1 MFLYNFVII
10 AYLCVQIWGS
20 MINRNTYLKQLIALR
35 GQKLIKVVTGIRRCG
50 KSTLFELF
58 KDVLKSE
65 SITDDNIHSYNFE
78 ERENQTFSSWAEIYD
93 TIVSKCTESTNYV
106 FLDEVQLV
114 PQFEKLVDAL
124 FVKKNIDLYIT
135 GSNAYLLSSELATL
149 LSGRYIAINLHP
161 YSFAEYVSAF
171 HNETR
176 IDKLFNRYING
187 SCFPEAVNIF
197 QTSPDMVNAYLRSLY
212 ETVVVKDIVKRR
224 RLRKFDSL
232 QRIIDFVFDS
242 VGSVVSPNNIA
253 DCLQKNANG
262 VSHNTVQKLLTYLME
277 SYLVYPVRLYN
288 IKGKRLLSAN
298 YKYYVVDLGLRNIVN
313 TNRPDAD
320 LGHKLENVVYFELMR
335 RGGEVF
341 AGRTDKGEVDFVV
354 KKYDGRMEYYQVAYR
369 VDDEKTLN
377 REISSLKCI
386 RDANPKYLLS
396 LDFDE
401 SVVDGV
407 QKINVID
414 WLLQSDGAEA
424 PFFSD

>member
-1 MFLYNFVII
+1 
-10 AYLCVQIWGS
+10 

-288 IKGKRLLSAN
+288 IKGKRLLAAN